1 MPVSSVRARC
11 WLQCGDNAGL
21 IARCAGPGG
30 GTLAAPHTPW
40 SLDNLGH
47 SHKNG
52 VYTHAVGIFQ
62 ALVNHNPCS
71 NELHGIVYTVYRFI
85 GDLEKIETFIIYI
98 ACCKKNPGYHE
109 CCLGVSP
116 ARCW

>member
-1 MPVSSVRARC
+1 M
-11 WLQCGDNAGL
+11 L
-21 IARCAGPGG
+21 GG

-85 GDLEKIETFIIYI
+85 GDLEKIETFILHVLTRILDMRSV
-98 ACCKKNPGYHE
+98 ASE
-109 CCLGVSP
+109 CPLLGVGETP
-116 ARCW
+116 PICQ